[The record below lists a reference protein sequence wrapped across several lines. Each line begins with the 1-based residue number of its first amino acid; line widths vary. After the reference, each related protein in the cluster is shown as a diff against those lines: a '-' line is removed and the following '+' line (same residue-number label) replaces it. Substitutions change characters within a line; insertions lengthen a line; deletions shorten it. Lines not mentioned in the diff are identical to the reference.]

1 VVKFVH
7 SGAEKI
13 TLGVMFIDA
22 YAPLDGV
29 LSKYIAVN
37 FDNPPI
43 MNDLELDSED
53 ASLADFLGR
62 KDLSKDIF
70 NRAKKYHYYHTSLK
84 KNERWGYWIPREPS
98 KGVRVKL
105 QNKRSNGRDDFI
117 LMSSNDYLG
126 LSSHPEVVEA
136 AKSALDKYGFGATG
150 SPVTCGQTEE
160 HEKLQETLGRI
171 FRTESCILFN
181 SGYSANLGS
190 ISALVGPNDL
200 VIADILAHASITDGM
215 QQSQGV
221 KRFHKHNDIEHLE
234 KVLKRTRGDCEGSL
248 IIVEG
253 IFSMDGDVAPLKDIF
268 NLARKYDSRIFLD
281 DAHSFG
287 VLGKNGLGLGEEANL
302 LGSVDLTMG
311 TFSKICGT
319 IGGFVCGPREVID
332 WLSVAARSVFF
343 SVALPPSTVAAT
355 QRSLEIFQ
363 NDPNLLN
370 RLKSNIDFFVT
381 GLRSMGF
388 YFPPDH
394 RSAIVPL
401 IIGDEAKLGKMYKM
415 LYDAGVYT
423 IPVVYPAVSKN
434 SCRFRLTVSALH
446 TTSDLDY
453 VLLVIKRCIEA
464 LDIVPS
470 KMVSDESA

>member
-1 VVKFVH
+1 
-7 SGAEKI
+7 
-13 TLGVMFIDA
+13 
-22 YAPLDGV
+22 
-29 LSKYIAVN
+29 
-37 FDNPPI
+37 
-43 MNDLELDSED
+43 
-53 ASLADFLGR
+53 
-62 KDLSKDIF
+62 
-70 NRAKKYHYYHTSLK
+70 
-84 KNERWGYWIPREPS
+84 
-98 KGVRVKL
+98 
-105 QNKRSNGRDDFI
+105 
-117 LMSSNDYLG
+117 
-126 LSSHPEVVEA
+126 
-136 AKSALDKYGFGATG
+136 
-150 SPVTCGQTEE
+150 
-160 HEKLQETLGRI
+160 
-171 FRTESCILFN
+171 
-181 SGYSANLGS
+181 
-190 ISALVGPNDL
+190 
-200 VIADILAHASITDGM
+200 M